1 MRSERPTWFWVLT
14 AIFVIAWSVAGT
26 LSIFFILNNNVY
38 LGEAVV
44 IASTIILV
52 IVYFVAE
59 WFIEKKQ

>member
-1 MRSERPTWFWVLT
+1 MISERPTWFWILT
-14 AIFVIAWSVAGT
+14 ATFVIAWSLAGT

-52 IVYFVAE
+52 IIYFVAE
-59 WFIEKKQ
+59 WLIERKQ